1 MLKSLRN
8 QMVFLSQFGKQF
20 ETTGSLIASSR
31 FLAKTITRYLAD
43 RPDQPIRVLEC
54 GPGTGAFTD
63 QIVRHLRAGDTFD
76 LVELNESFVD
86 VLSHRFESEQA
97 WQAVDELSKIHEVP
111 LQDFETEGNYDFV
124 ISGLPLNNF
133 PPKLVAE
140 IMDVYFR
147 LLKPAGTLS
156 YFEYMYI
163 RPIRRSV
170 APGAGGQKIREIH
183 QIVESYLAQHRI
195 ARDTVLLNT
204 PPAWVQHLQP
214 ASEPQQNG

>member
-31 FLAKTITRYLAD
+31 FLARTITRYLAD
-43 RPDQPIRVLEC
+43 RSDQPIRVLEC
-54 GPGTGAFTD
+54 GPGTGAFTN
-63 QIVRHLRAGDTFD
+63 QIVRHLRPGDTFD

-86 VLSHRFESEQA
+86 VLNHRFESEQA
-97 WQAVDELSKIHEVP
+97 WKAVDELSKIHEVP

-140 IMDVYFR
+140 IMEVYFR
-147 LLKPAGTLS
+147 LLKPDGMLS

-163 RPIRRSV
+163 RPIRNTVS
-170 APGAGGQKIREIH
+170 PGAGGRKIREIH
-183 QIVESYLAQHRI
+183 QIVESYLTRHRV
-195 ARDTVLLNT
+195 ARDSVLLNT
-204 PPAWVQHLQP
+204 PPAWVQHLRP
-214 ASEPQQNG
+214 EPVTK